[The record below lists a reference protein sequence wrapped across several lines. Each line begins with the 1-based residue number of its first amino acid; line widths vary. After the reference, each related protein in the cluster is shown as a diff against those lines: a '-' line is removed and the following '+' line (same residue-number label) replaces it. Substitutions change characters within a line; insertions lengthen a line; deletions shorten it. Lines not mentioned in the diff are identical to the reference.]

1 MPDVYQFLSCISLI
15 KKEIISSAHDLSEG
29 GLAVALSESCIDG
42 NIGFESSLTIGERWD
57 AFLFGE
63 AQSRIL
69 VSLPKEKI
77 TEMENV
83 CRSMNLPY
91 VQIGMVG
98 GENIKIGD
106 LIDLPVNLASDTWL
120 NSLQRAVTS

>member
-1 MPDVYQFLSCISLI
+1 M
-15 KKEIISSAHDLSEG
+15 
-29 GLAVALSESCIDG
+29 ALSESCIDG
-42 NIGFESSLTIGERWD
+42 NIGFEASLAIEERWD

-106 LIDLPVNLASDTWL
+106 LIDLPVDLASDTWL
-120 NSLQRAVTS
+120 NALQRVITT

>member
-1 MPDVYQFLSCISLI
+1 M
-15 KKEIISSAHDLSEG
+15 
-29 GLAVALSESCIDG
+29 ALSESCIDG

-106 LIDLPVNLASDTWL
+106 LTFVGAGSVIIPQISIGSN
-120 NSLQRAVTS
+120 VTIGAGSTVINNIKNNFTVYGNPAK